1 MDERARRER
10 KLELARQA
18 ERDAWAS
25 RLSETRRALG
35 ALDLETSLP
44 VALAPER
51 GALEVVVACEVD
63 DAPARERFTMRQHDP
78 ARYAATCDVLADAIA
93 RAFPAG
99 GVVFSAAPVGPGG
112 RAARAPA
119 RPAQALLSTTR
130 LFLS

>member
-44 VALAPER
+44 VALALAWLPQGGMSTSIIAVS
-51 GALEVVVACEVD
+51 GAGGG
-63 DAPARERFTMRQHDP
+63 
-78 ARYAATCDVLADAIA
+78 AATSSLDA
-93 RAFPAG
+93 
-99 GVVFSAAPVGPGG
+99 
-112 RAARAPA
+112 
-119 RPAQALLSTTR
+119 
-130 LFLS
+130 